1 MAEGWAHK
9 WIQDQLYIFK
19 TTLQEFQEE
28 DQKGDDF
35 NDDKLARRVKEHI
48 VLLESTAVASVALDS
63 SAVFDA
69 SSSSDIASAAM
80 STLSCRGNDCRQRQ
94 RKQVKSKAVEAMSKD
109 GVDISLY
116 QPKTID
122 EILPVLTNEAKAL
135 SVEKDDVT
143 SQININNK
151 ILVNAVIEEMDSAPT
166 KSVDK
171 LIVLCSCGEELKY
184 ELTRRSKSVEEW
196 SIDAPTAASKAGEGD
211 QAYQRVSLEIKKEVN
226 ILMGSL
232 LPKPFF

>member
-1 MAEGWAHK
+1 
-9 WIQDQLYIFK
+9 
-19 TTLQEFQEE
+19 
-28 DQKGDDF
+28 
-35 NDDKLARRVKEHI
+35 
-48 VLLESTAVASVALDS
+48 
-63 SAVFDA
+63 
-69 SSSSDIASAAM
+69 
-80 STLSCRGNDCRQRQ
+80 
-94 RKQVKSKAVEAMSKD
+94 VKSKAVEAMSKD